1 MAALQHKMACQN
13 GSNTAGFIRLLH
25 VLIADDIM
33 WSLLVKDDIPELA
46 SGEAR
51 ASLGH
56 SSSDLW
62 THVHEAF
69 IDNSRALCPRLQLSI
84 ESSLIRRP
92 TNNTISPGAP
102 SPCKHQIAY
111 INGTTAPISFSEG
124 AFATTLSPAVTS
136 STRQLVLKNLWMT
149 LLTTTLT
156 CAA

>member
-1 MAALQHKMACQN
+1 MALQN

-25 VLIADDIM
+25 VLIADDVM
-33 WSLLVKDDIPELA
+33 WSLLLKDDIPELA
-46 SGEAR
+46 SEEAR

-69 IDNSRALCPRLQLSI
+69 IDNSRAVPAIATQHRIFIDPASNEQYD
-84 ESSLIRRP
+84 
-92 TNNTISPGAP
+92 ISRCTLPMLT
-102 SPCKHQIAY
+102 SDCLYQW
-111 INGTTAPISFSEG
+111 TTAPISFFES
-124 AFATTLSPAVTS
+124 AFATTSSPAVTS